1 MQYLFNLFKRPFL
14 AGKYV
19 KIRFIF
25 VVVFHEQLVFVVLKN
40 VGYVTFSNRY
50 FTPKQK
56 YLDFWIVVAVF
67 FFLKTFRSVLN
78 SKLPS
83 NQLQKFDIVLL

>member
-1 MQYLFNLFKRPFL
+1 M
-14 AGKYV
+14 

-25 VVVFHEQLVFVVLKN
+25 AVVFHEQLVFLVLKN

-50 FTPKQK
+50 RDFTPKQK
-56 YLDFWIVVAVF
+56 YLGFWIVVAGF

-83 NQLQKFDIVLL
+83 NQLQKFDIALL